1 MTIGSVAIPGKA
13 EGTANEPV
21 ERGISLRFPQS
32 VGAVVGSVGVGIAR
46 IQEQEMTIL
55 FLDFDGVL
63 HPSSVYLRSGRPVL
77 ESGGAGELF
86 MWADILES
94 VLDDRQQSDD
104 NIRIVLSTNW
114 CRRLGW
120 QRTRDALPE
129 GLRWRVIGS
138 TYHSQARDWYDNVTR
153 YAQICRYLARRQS
166 AEPWL
171 ALDDLHEGDEIADW
185 AAINRDRLILTDP
198 DRGLSDP
205 AAVAALRAALDRS

>member
-1 MTIGSVAIPGKA
+1 
-13 EGTANEPV
+13 
-21 ERGISLRFPQS
+21 
-32 VGAVVGSVGVGIAR
+32 
-46 IQEQEMTIL
+46 MTIL

-77 ESGGAGELF
+77 ENGGAGELF

-153 YAQICRYLARRQS
+153 HAQICRYLARRQS